1 MSKKYT
7 CYETA
12 KSYLKDKDQNVNNFI
27 DTMFCKTNEM
37 FTWKNLP
44 ETVPQAELEYL
55 LQSNGTMFF
64 TKVGKDFYALL
75 GTLGGQINAYYEPTK
90 YTVANVALNLS
101 KMYDIE
107 KDGVLIRNDLR
118 CNGLIPILSKY
129 ASMLTDCEISLNTMS
144 ILMRVM
150 FLISASDD
158 KTKKSAEEFM
168 GKILNGNYS
177 IIADSQFFDGIKAQG
192 MTQSFSQLIPQM
204 IELTQYIKASALNEI
219 GLNANYNMK
228 KERITEQEYTLN
240 IDALMPFA
248 ENMLNC
254 RKKAVEKINKMYGL
268 NIEVSLNSVWEVN
281 QSELESETTL
291 ADMKNGTDSITEK
304 PVTNEKSADT
314 DIEEKTISDVTET
327 EKTDTGAETETE
339 KTDTEKT
346 DTGTET
352 ETETETEKTDTGAET
367 ETEMTDTGAETE
379 KTDTGTETETETE
392 TEKTDDKT
400 KGGK

>member
-64 TKVGKDFYALL
+64 TKVGNDFYALL

-168 GKILNGNYS
+168 SKIINGNYS

-268 NIEVSLNSVWEVN
+268 NIEVSLNSVWETN
-281 QSELESETTL
+281 QAELESETTL

-314 DIEEKTISDVTET
+314 DIEEKTDTEM
-327 EKTDTGAETETE
+327 
-339 KTDTEKT
+339 TDTEKT

-352 ETETETEKTDTGAET
+352 ETETEKTDTGT
-367 ETEMTDTGAETE
+367 ETETE
-379 KTDTGTETETETE
+379 KTDTGTETETEMSDNE
-392 TEKTDDKT
+392 TADDK
-400 KGGK
+400 KEKEEK

>member
-12 KSYLKDKDQNVNNFI
+12 KSYLKDKDKNVNNFI

-64 TKVGKDFYALL
+64 TKVGNDFYALL

-168 GKILNGNYS
+168 SKIINGNYS

-268 NIEVSLNSVWEVN
+268 NIEVSLNSVWETN
-281 QSELESETTL
+281 QAELESETTL

-314 DIEEKTISDVTET
+314 DIEEKTDTEM
-327 EKTDTGAETETE
+327 
-339 KTDTEKT
+339 TDTEKT

-352 ETETETEKTDTGAET
+352 ETETE
-367 ETEMTDTGAETE
+367 
-379 KTDTGTETETETE
+379 KTDTGTETETEKSDNE
-392 TEKTDDKT
+392 TEKSDNETEKSDNETEKSDNETADDKKE
-400 KGGK
+400 KGEK

>member
-12 KSYLKDKDQNVNNFI
+12 KSYLKDKDKNVNNFI

-64 TKVGKDFYALL
+64 TKVGNDFYALL
-75 GTLGGQINAYYEPTK
+75 GTLGGEINAYYEPTK

-168 GKILNGNYS
+168 SKIINGNYS

-268 NIEVSLNSVWEVN
+268 NIEISLNSVWEVN

-314 DIEEKTISDVTET
+314 DIEEKTISDVS
-327 EKTDTGAETETE
+327 ETE

-352 ETETETEKTDTGAET
+352 ETEKSDNETEKSDN
-367 ETEMTDTGAETE
+367 ETE
-379 KTDTGTETETETE
+379 KSDNE
-392 TEKTDDKT
+392 TEKSDNETADDK
-400 KGGK
+400 KEKEEK

>member
-12 KSYLKDKDQNVNNFI
+12 KSYLKDKDKNVNNFI

-64 TKVGKDFYALL
+64 TKVGNDFYALL
-75 GTLGGQINAYYEPTK
+75 GTLGGEINAYYEPTK

-168 GKILNGNYS
+168 SKIINGNYS

-268 NIEVSLNSVWEVN
+268 NIEVSLNSVWETN
-281 QSELESETTL
+281 QAELESETTL

-314 DIEEKTISDVTET
+314 DIEEKT
-327 EKTDTGAETETE
+327 
-339 KTDTEKT
+339 DTEKT

-352 ETETETEKTDTGAET
+352 ETEKTDTGT
-367 ETEMTDTGAETE
+367 ETETE
-379 KTDTGTETETETE
+379 KTDTGTETEKSDNE
-392 TEKTDDKT
+392 TEKSDNETEKSDNETADDK
-400 KGGK
+400 KEKEEK

>member
-12 KSYLKDKDQNVNNFI
+12 KSYLKDKDKNVNNFI

-64 TKVGKDFYALL
+64 TKVGNDFYALL
-75 GTLGGQINAYYEPTK
+75 GTLGGQINVYYEPTK

-168 GKILNGNYS
+168 SKIINGNYS

-268 NIEVSLNSVWEVN
+268 NIEVSLNSVWETN
-281 QSELESETTL
+281 QAELESETTL

-314 DIEEKTISDVTET
+314 DIEEKTDTEM
-327 EKTDTGAETETE
+327 
-339 KTDTEKT
+339 TDTEKT

-352 ETETETEKTDTGAET
+352 ETETE
-367 ETEMTDTGAETE
+367 
-379 KTDTGTETETETE
+379 KTDTGTETETEKSDNE
-392 TEKTDDKT
+392 TEKSDNETEKSDNETEMSDNETADDKKE
-400 KGGK
+400 KGEK

>member
-12 KSYLKDKDQNVNNFI
+12 KSYLKDKDKNVNNFI

-44 ETVPQAELEYL
+44 ETIPQAELEYL

-64 TKVGKDFYALL
+64 TKVGNDFYALL
-75 GTLGGQINAYYEPTK
+75 GTLGGEINAYYEPTK

-168 GKILNGNYS
+168 SKIINGNYS

-268 NIEVSLNSVWEVN
+268 NIEVSLNSVWETN
-281 QSELESETTL
+281 QAELESETTL

-304 PVTNEKSADT
+304 PVTNENSADT
-314 DIEEKTISDVTET
+314 DIEEKTISDVSET
-327 EKTDTGAETETE
+327 EKTDTGT
-339 KTDTEKT
+339 
-346 DTGTET
+346 
-352 ETETETEKTDTGAET
+352 
-367 ETEMTDTGAETE
+367 ETE

-392 TEKTDDKT
+392 KTDTGTETETEKSDNETEKSDNETEKSDNETADDK
-400 KGGK
+400 KEKEEK

>member
-12 KSYLKDKDQNVNNFI
+12 KSYLKDKDKNVNNFI

-75 GTLGGQINAYYEPTK
+75 GTLGGEINAYYEPTK

-168 GKILNGNYS
+168 SKIINGNYS

-268 NIEVSLNSVWEVN
+268 NIEVSLNSVWETN
-281 QSELESETTL
+281 QAELESETTL

-314 DIEEKTISDVTET
+314 DIEEKTD
-327 EKTDTGAETETE
+327 TE

-352 ETETETEKTDTGAET
+352 ETEKTDNETEKSDNET
-367 ETEMTDTGAETE
+367 EKSDNETEKSDNETEMSDNETA
-379 KTDTGTETETETE
+379 
-392 TEKTDDKT
+392 DDK
-400 KGGK
+400 KEKEEK

>member
-12 KSYLKDKDQNVNNFI
+12 KSYLKDKDKNVNNFI

-44 ETVPQAELEYL
+44 ETIPQAELEYL

-64 TKVGKDFYALL
+64 TKVGNDFYALL

-168 GKILNGNYS
+168 SKIINGNYS

-268 NIEVSLNSVWEVN
+268 NIEVSLNSVWETN
-281 QSELESETTL
+281 QAELESETTL
-291 ADMKNGTDSITEK
+291 ADMKNDTDSITEK

-314 DIEEKTISDVTET
+314 DIEEKT
-327 EKTDTGAETETE
+327 
-339 KTDTEKT
+339 

-352 ETETETEKTDTGAET
+352 ETETETEKTDTG
-367 ETEMTDTGAETE
+367 
-379 KTDTGTETETETE
+379 TETE
-392 TEKTDDKT
+392 TEKSDNETEKSDNETEKSDNETEKSDNETEKSDNETADDK
-400 KGGK
+400 KEKEEK

>member
-304 PVTNEKSADT
+304 PVENEKSADT
-314 DIEEKTISDVTET
+314 DIEEKTISDVTGT
-327 EKTDTGAETETE
+327 EKTDDKTKGENNEKSADTDIKEKTISDVSETEKSDT
-339 KTDTEKT
+339 KTDTET
-346 DTGTET
+346 DTET
-352 ETETETEKTDTGAET
+352 ETERETGTEKTD
-367 ETEMTDTGAETE
+367 
-379 KTDTGTETETETE
+379 TETE

>member
-168 GKILNGNYS
+168 GKIINGNYS

-268 NIEVSLNSVWEVN
+268 NIEVSLNSVWETN
-281 QSELESETTL
+281 QAELESETTL

-314 DIEEKTISDVTET
+314 DIEEKTD
-327 EKTDTGAETETE
+327 TE

-352 ETETETEKTDTGAET
+352 ETEMSDN
-367 ETEMTDTGAETE
+367 ETEMSDNETE
-379 KTDTGTETETETE
+379 MSDNETEMSDNETA
-392 TEKTDDKT
+392 DDK
-400 KGGK
+400 KEKEDKNEMD

>member
-12 KSYLKDKDQNVNNFI
+12 KSYLKDKDKNVNNFI

-64 TKVGKDFYALL
+64 TKVGNDFYALL

-168 GKILNGNYS
+168 SKIINGNYS

-268 NIEVSLNSVWEVN
+268 NIEVSLNSVWETN
-281 QSELESETTL
+281 QAELESETTL

-314 DIEEKTISDVTET
+314 EIEEQTISDVS
-327 EKTDTGAETETE
+327 
-339 KTDTEKT
+339 
-346 DTGTET
+346 
-352 ETETETEKTDTGAET
+352 
-367 ETEMTDTGAETE
+367 ETE
-379 KTDTGTETETETE
+379 KTDTGTETETEKSDNE
-392 TEKTDDKT
+392 TEKSDNETEMSDNETEKSDNETEMSDNETADDK
-400 KGGK
+400 KEKEEK

>member
-12 KSYLKDKDQNVNNFI
+12 KSYLKDKDKNVNNFI

-64 TKVGKDFYALL
+64 TKVGNDFYALL

-107 KDGVLIRNDLR
+107 KDGVLIKNDLR

-168 GKILNGNYS
+168 NKIINGNYS

-268 NIEVSLNSVWEVN
+268 NIEVSLNSVWETN
-281 QSELESETTL
+281 QAELESETTL
-291 ADMKNGTDSITEK
+291 ADMKNGADSITEK

-314 DIEEKTISDVTET
+314 DIEEKTISDVSEKTDNET
-327 EKTDTGAETETE
+327 EKSDSETEKSDIETEKSDNETEKSDNETETS
-339 KTDTEKT
+339 DN
-346 DTGTET
+346 ET
-352 ETETETEKTDTGAET
+352 A
-367 ETEMTDTGAETE
+367 
-379 KTDTGTETETETE
+379 
-392 TEKTDDKT
+392 DDKKE
-400 KGGK
+400 KGEK

>member
-64 TKVGKDFYALL
+64 TKVGNDFYALL
-75 GTLGGQINAYYEPTK
+75 GTLGGEINAYYEPTK

-168 GKILNGNYS
+168 SKIINGNYS

-268 NIEVSLNSVWEVN
+268 NIEVSLNSVWETN
-281 QSELESETTL
+281 QAELESETTL

-304 PVTNEKSADT
+304 PVVNEKSADT
-314 DIEEKTISDVTET
+314 EIE
-327 EKTDTGAETETE
+327 EKTDTGTET
-339 KTDTEKT
+339 KTEKT

-352 ETETETEKTDTGAET
+352 ETEKSDNETEKSDNET
-367 ETEMTDTGAETE
+367 EKSDNETEKSDNETEMSDNETA
-379 KTDTGTETETETE
+379 
-392 TEKTDDKT
+392 DDK
-400 KGGK
+400 KEKEEK

>member
-12 KSYLKDKDQNVNNFI
+12 KSYLKDKDRNVNNFI

-64 TKVGKDFYALL
+64 TKVGNDFYALL

-129 ASMLTDCEISLNTMS
+129 ACMLTDCEISLNTMS

-168 GKILNGNYS
+168 NKILNGNYS

-314 DIEEKTISDVTET
+314 DIEEKTISDVTGT
-327 EKTDTGAETETE
+327 EKTDTEKTDTEKTDTEKTDTETETETETE

-352 ETETETEKTDTGAET
+352 ETD
-367 ETEMTDTGAETE
+367 
-379 KTDTGTETETETE
+379 

>member
-90 YTVANVALNLS
+90 YTVSNVALNLS

-304 PVTNEKSADT
+304 PVENERSADT

-327 EKTDTGAETETE
+327 EKTDN
-339 KTDTEKT
+339 
-346 DTGTET
+346 
-352 ETETETEKTDTGAET
+352 ETETETEKSDTEKSDT
-367 ETEMTDTGAETE
+367 EKSETE
-379 KTDTGTETETETE
+379 KSDNE
-392 TEKTDDKT
+392 TEKSDNETEKSDNEKENKNEMD
-400 KGGK
+400 

>member
-339 KTDTEKT
+339 KTDT
-346 DTGTET
+346 GT
-352 ETETETEKTDTGAET
+352 ETETETEKTDTGT
-367 ETEMTDTGAETE
+367 ETEKTDTE

>member
-44 ETVPQAELEYL
+44 ETIPQAELEYL

-168 GKILNGNYS
+168 SKILNGNYS

-304 PVTNEKSADT
+304 PVENEKSADT

-327 EKTDTGAETETE
+327 EKGGNNEKSADIDTEEKTISDVSETEKSDTKTDTETDTERETETE
-339 KTDTEKT
+339 TGTEKT
-346 DTGTET
+346 D
-352 ETETETEKTDTGAET
+352 TETETEKTG
-367 ETEMTDTGAETE
+367 
-379 KTDTGTETETETE
+379 
-392 TEKTDDKT
+392 DKT

>member
-12 KSYLKDKDQNVNNFI
+12 KSYLKDKDKNVNNFI

-64 TKVGKDFYALL
+64 TKVGNDFYALL
-75 GTLGGQINAYYEPTK
+75 GTLGGEINAYYEPTK

-168 GKILNGNYS
+168 SKIINGNYS

-268 NIEVSLNSVWEVN
+268 NIEVSLNSVWETN
-281 QSELESETTL
+281 QAELESETTL

-314 DIEEKTISDVTET
+314 DIEEKTDT
-327 EKTDTGAETETE
+327 EKTDTE

-352 ETETETEKTDTGAET
+352 ETEKSDNETEKSDNET
-367 ETEMTDTGAETE
+367 EKSDNETEMSDNETA
-379 KTDTGTETETETE
+379 
-392 TEKTDDKT
+392 DDK
-400 KGGK
+400 KEKEEK

>member
-64 TKVGKDFYALL
+64 TKVGNDFYALL
-75 GTLGGQINAYYEPTK
+75 GTLGGQINVYYEPTK

-168 GKILNGNYS
+168 SKIINGNYS

-268 NIEVSLNSVWEVN
+268 NIEVSLNSVWETN
-281 QSELESETTL
+281 QAELESETTL

-314 DIEEKTISDVTET
+314 DIEEKTN
-327 EKTDTGAETETE
+327 
-339 KTDTEKT
+339 
-346 DTGTET
+346 TGTET
-352 ETETETEKTDTGAET
+352 ETETETEKTDTG
-367 ETEMTDTGAETE
+367 
-379 KTDTGTETETETE
+379 TETE
-392 TEKTDDKT
+392 TEKSDNETEKSDNEKSDNETEMSDNETADDKKE
-400 KGGK
+400 KGEK

>member
-75 GTLGGQINAYYEPTK
+75 GTLGGEINAYYEPTK

-168 GKILNGNYS
+168 SKIINGNYS

-268 NIEVSLNSVWEVN
+268 NIEVSLNSVWETN
-281 QSELESETTL
+281 QAELESETTL

-314 DIEEKTISDVTET
+314 DIEEKTD
-327 EKTDTGAETETE
+327 TE

-352 ETETETEKTDTGAET
+352 ETEKTDNETEKSDNET
-367 ETEMTDTGAETE
+367 EKSDNETEKSDNETEMSDNETA
-379 KTDTGTETETETE
+379 
-392 TEKTDDKT
+392 DDK
-400 KGGK
+400 KEKEEK

>member
-12 KSYLKDKDQNVNNFI
+12 KSYLKDKDKNVNNFI

-64 TKVGKDFYALL
+64 TKVGNDFYALL
-75 GTLGGQINAYYEPTK
+75 GTLGGEINAYYEPTK

-168 GKILNGNYS
+168 SKIINGNYS

-268 NIEVSLNSVWEVN
+268 NIEVSLNSVWETN
-281 QSELESETTL
+281 QAELESETTL

-314 DIEEKTISDVTET
+314 DIEEKT
-327 EKTDTGAETETE
+327 
-339 KTDTEKT
+339 

-352 ETETETEKTDTGAET
+352 ET
-367 ETEMTDTGAETE
+367 ETE

-392 TEKTDDKT
+392 KSDNETEKSDNETEKSDNETEKSDNETEKSDNETADDK
-400 KGGK
+400 KEKEEK

>member
-12 KSYLKDKDQNVNNFI
+12 KSYLKDKDKNVNNFI

-75 GTLGGQINAYYEPTK
+75 GTLGGEINAYYEPTK

-168 GKILNGNYS
+168 SKIINGNYS

-268 NIEVSLNSVWEVN
+268 NIEVSLNSVWETN
-281 QSELESETTL
+281 QAELESETTL

-314 DIEEKTISDVTET
+314 DIEEKT
-327 EKTDTGAETETE
+327 DTG
-339 KTDTEKT
+339 
-346 DTGTET
+346 
-352 ETETETEKTDTGAET
+352 TETETEKTDTGT
-367 ETEMTDTGAETE
+367 ETE
-379 KTDTGTETETETE
+379 KTDTGTETETEKSDNE
-392 TEKTDDKT
+392 TEKSDNETEMSDNETADDK
-400 KGGK
+400 KEKEKK

>member
-12 KSYLKDKDQNVNNFI
+12 KSYLKDKDKNVNNFI

-44 ETVPQAELEYL
+44 ETIPQAELEYL

-64 TKVGKDFYALL
+64 TKVGNDFYALL
-75 GTLGGQINAYYEPTK
+75 GTLGGEINAYYEPTK

-158 KTKKSAEEFM
+158 KTKKSAEDFM
-168 GKILNGNYS
+168 SKIINGNYS

-268 NIEVSLNSVWEVN
+268 NIEVSLNSVWETN
-281 QSELESETTL
+281 QAELESETTL

-314 DIEEKTISDVTET
+314 DIEEKTDTEM
-327 EKTDTGAETETE
+327 
-339 KTDTEKT
+339 TDTEKT

-352 ETETETEKTDTGAET
+352 ETETE
-367 ETEMTDTGAETE
+367 
-379 KTDTGTETETETE
+379 KTDTGTETETEKSDNE
-392 TEKTDDKT
+392 TEKSDNETEMSDNETEMSDNETADDK
-400 KGGK
+400 KEKEEK

>member
-64 TKVGKDFYALL
+64 TKVGNDFYALL
-75 GTLGGQINAYYEPTK
+75 GTLGGEINAYYEPTK

-101 KMYDIE
+101 KMYDIK

-168 GKILNGNYS
+168 SKIINGNYS

-268 NIEVSLNSVWEVN
+268 NIEVSLNSVWETN
-281 QSELESETTL
+281 QAELESETTL

-314 DIEEKTISDVTET
+314 DIEEKTDTEM
-327 EKTDTGAETETE
+327 
-339 KTDTEKT
+339 TDTEKT

-352 ETETETEKTDTGAET
+352 ETETE
-367 ETEMTDTGAETE
+367 
-379 KTDTGTETETETE
+379 KTDTGTETETEMSDNE
-392 TEKTDDKT
+392 TEMSDNETEMSDNETEMSDNETADDK
-400 KGGK
+400 KEKEKK

>member
-12 KSYLKDKDQNVNNFI
+12 KSYLKDKDKNVNNFI

-75 GTLGGQINAYYEPTK
+75 GTLGGEINAYYEPTK

-168 GKILNGNYS
+168 SKIINGNYS

-268 NIEVSLNSVWEVN
+268 NIEVSLNSVWETN
-281 QSELESETTL
+281 QAELESETTL

-314 DIEEKTISDVTET
+314 DIEEKTDTEM
-327 EKTDTGAETETE
+327 
-339 KTDTEKT
+339 TDTEKT

-352 ETETETEKTDTGAET
+352 ETETE
-367 ETEMTDTGAETE
+367 
-379 KTDTGTETETETE
+379 KTDTGTETETEKSDNE
-392 TEKTDDKT
+392 TEKSDNETEKSDNETEKSDNEKEE
-400 KGGK
+400 K

>member
-12 KSYLKDKDQNVNNFI
+12 KSYLKDKDKNVNNFI

-64 TKVGKDFYALL
+64 TKVDNDFYALL
-75 GTLGGQINAYYEPTK
+75 GTLGGEINAYYEPTK

-168 GKILNGNYS
+168 SKIINGNYS

-268 NIEVSLNSVWEVN
+268 NIEVSLNSVWETN
-281 QSELESETTL
+281 QAELESETTL

-314 DIEEKTISDVTET
+314 DIEEKTDTEM
-327 EKTDTGAETETE
+327 
-339 KTDTEKT
+339 TDTEKT

-352 ETETETEKTDTGAET
+352 ETETE
-367 ETEMTDTGAETE
+367 
-379 KTDTGTETETETE
+379 KTDTGTETETEKSDNE
-392 TEKTDDKT
+392 TEKSDNETEKSDNETEKSDNETEMSDNETADDK
-400 KGGK
+400 KEKEEK

>member
-12 KSYLKDKDQNVNNFI
+12 KSYLKDKDKNVNNFI

-44 ETVPQAELEYL
+44 ETIPQAELEYL

-64 TKVGKDFYALL
+64 TKVGNDFYALL
-75 GTLGGQINAYYEPTK
+75 GTLGGEINAYYEPTK

-158 KTKKSAEEFM
+158 KTKKSAEDFM
-168 GKILNGNYS
+168 SKIINGNYS

-268 NIEVSLNSVWEVN
+268 NIEVSLNSVWETN
-281 QSELESETTL
+281 QAELESETTL

-314 DIEEKTISDVTET
+314 DIEEKTDTEM
-327 EKTDTGAETETE
+327 
-339 KTDTEKT
+339 TDTEKT

-352 ETETETEKTDTGAET
+352 ETETE
-367 ETEMTDTGAETE
+367 
-379 KTDTGTETETETE
+379 KTDTGTETETEKSDNE
-392 TEKTDDKT
+392 TEKSDNETEMSDNETADDK
-400 KGGK
+400 KEKEEK

>member
-64 TKVGKDFYALL
+64 TKVGNDFYALL

-101 KMYDIE
+101 KMYDIK

-129 ASMLTDCEISLNTMS
+129 AGMLTDCEISLNTMS

-314 DIEEKTISDVTET
+314 DIEEKTISDVTGTEKSDNET
-327 EKTDTGAETETE
+327 EKSDTGNETE
-339 KTDTEKT
+339 KSDN
-346 DTGTET
+346 
-352 ETETETEKTDTGAET
+352 ETEKSDN
-367 ETEMTDTGAETE
+367 ETE
-379 KTDTGTETETETE
+379 KSDIE
-392 TEKTDDKT
+392 TEKSDNETADDKKE
-400 KGGK
+400 KGEK

>member
-12 KSYLKDKDQNVNNFI
+12 KSYLKDKDRNVNNFI

-64 TKVGKDFYALL
+64 TKVGNDFYALL

-107 KDGVLIRNDLR
+107 KDGVLIKNDLR

-168 GKILNGNYS
+168 NKIINGNYS

-291 ADMKNGTDSITEK
+291 ADMKNGADSITEK

-314 DIEEKTISDVTET
+314 EIEEKTISDVSET
-327 EKTDTGAETETE
+327 EKPDTG
-339 KTDTEKT
+339 
-346 DTGTET
+346 T
-352 ETETETEKTDTGAET
+352 ETETETEKTDTGTGTGTET
-367 ETEMTDTGAETE
+367 ETETE

-392 TEKTDDKT
+392 TEKPDDKT

>member
-64 TKVGKDFYALL
+64 TKVGNDFYALL
-75 GTLGGQINAYYEPTK
+75 GTLGGEINAYYEPTK

-101 KMYDIE
+101 KMYDIK

-168 GKILNGNYS
+168 SKIINGNYS

-268 NIEVSLNSVWEVN
+268 NIEVSLNSVWETN
-281 QSELESETTL
+281 QAELESETTL

-314 DIEEKTISDVTET
+314 DIEEKTDTEM
-327 EKTDTGAETETE
+327 
-339 KTDTEKT
+339 TDTEKT

-352 ETETETEKTDTGAET
+352 ETETE
-367 ETEMTDTGAETE
+367 
-379 KTDTGTETETETE
+379 KTDTGTETETEMSDNE
-392 TEKTDDKT
+392 TEMSDNETADDK
-400 KGGK
+400 KEKEKK

>member
-64 TKVGKDFYALL
+64 TKVGNDFYALL

-101 KMYDIE
+101 KMYDIK

-314 DIEEKTISDVTET
+314 DIEEKTISDVTGTEKSDNET
-327 EKTDTGAETETE
+327 EKSDTGNETE
-339 KTDTEKT
+339 KSDN
-346 DTGTET
+346 
-352 ETETETEKTDTGAET
+352 ETEKSDN
-367 ETEMTDTGAETE
+367 ETE
-379 KTDTGTETETETE
+379 KSDSE
-392 TEKTDDKT
+392 TEKSDNETADDKKE
-400 KGGK
+400 KGEK

>member
-168 GKILNGNYS
+168 NKILNGNYS

-314 DIEEKTISDVTET
+314 DIEEKTISDVTGTEKGKNNEKSADTDTEEKTISDVSET
-327 EKTDTGAETETE
+327 EKSDT
-339 KTDTEKT
+339 KTDTET
-346 DTGTET
+346 DTET
-352 ETETETEKTDTGAET
+352 ETERETGTEKTD
-367 ETEMTDTGAETE
+367 
-379 KTDTGTETETETE
+379 TE

>member
-44 ETVPQAELEYL
+44 ETIPQAELEYL

-304 PVTNEKSADT
+304 PVMNEKSADT
-314 DIEEKTISDVTET
+314 DIEEKTISDVTGTEKGENNEKSADTDIKEKTISDVSET
-327 EKTDTGAETETE
+327 EKTDT
-339 KTDTEKT
+339 KTDIE
-346 DTGTET
+346 TGTET
-352 ETETETEKTDTGAET
+352 ETERETGTEKTD
-367 ETEMTDTGAETE
+367 
-379 KTDTGTETETETE
+379 TETE

>member
-12 KSYLKDKDQNVNNFI
+12 KSYLKDKDKNVNNFI

-44 ETVPQAELEYL
+44 ETIPQAELEYL

-64 TKVGKDFYALL
+64 TKVGNDFYALL

-168 GKILNGNYS
+168 SKIINGNYS

-268 NIEVSLNSVWEVN
+268 NIEVSLNSVWETN
-281 QSELESETTL
+281 QAELESETTL

-314 DIEEKTISDVTET
+314 DIEEKTDTEM
-327 EKTDTGAETETE
+327 
-339 KTDTEKT
+339 TDTEKT

-352 ETETETEKTDTGAET
+352 ETEKTDNETEKSDN
-367 ETEMTDTGAETE
+367 ETE
-379 KTDTGTETETETE
+379 KSDNE
-392 TEKTDDKT
+392 TEKSDNETADDK
-400 KGGK
+400 KEKEEK

>member
-12 KSYLKDKDQNVNNFI
+12 KSYLKDKDKNVNNFI

-44 ETVPQAELEYL
+44 ETIPQAELEYL

-64 TKVGKDFYALL
+64 TKVGNDFYALL

-168 GKILNGNYS
+168 SKIINGNYS

-268 NIEVSLNSVWEVN
+268 NIEVSLNSVWETN
-281 QSELESETTL
+281 QAELESETTL

-314 DIEEKTISDVTET
+314 DIEEKTDTEM
-327 EKTDTGAETETE
+327 
-339 KTDTEKT
+339 TDTEKT

-352 ETETETEKTDTGAET
+352 ETETE
-367 ETEMTDTGAETE
+367 
-379 KTDTGTETETETE
+379 KTDTGTETETEKSDNE
-392 TEKTDDKT
+392 TEKSDNETEKSDNETEKSDNETADDK
-400 KGGK
+400 KEKEEK

>member
-1 MSKKYT
+1 MIYYGGNKMSKKYT

-44 ETVPQAELEYL
+44 ETIPQAELEYL

-168 GKILNGNYS
+168 SKILNGNYS

-304 PVTNEKSADT
+304 PVENEKSADT

-327 EKTDTGAETETE
+327 EKGGNNEKSADIDTEEKTISDVSETEKSDTKTDTETDTERETETE
-339 KTDTEKT
+339 TGTEKT
-346 DTGTET
+346 D
-352 ETETETEKTDTGAET
+352 TETETEKTG
-367 ETEMTDTGAETE
+367 
-379 KTDTGTETETETE
+379 
-392 TEKTDDKT
+392 DKT

>member
-12 KSYLKDKDQNVNNFI
+12 KSYLKDKDKNVNNFI

-44 ETVPQAELEYL
+44 ETIPQAELEYL

-64 TKVGKDFYALL
+64 TKVGNDFYALL
-75 GTLGGQINAYYEPTK
+75 GTLGGEINAYYEPTK

-168 GKILNGNYS
+168 SKIINGNYS

-268 NIEVSLNSVWEVN
+268 NIEVSLNSVWETN
-281 QSELESETTL
+281 QAELESETTL

-314 DIEEKTISDVTET
+314 DIEEKTDTEM
-327 EKTDTGAETETE
+327 
-339 KTDTEKT
+339 TDTEKT

-352 ETETETEKTDTGAET
+352 ETETE
-367 ETEMTDTGAETE
+367 
-379 KTDTGTETETETE
+379 KTDTGTETETEMSDNE
-392 TEKTDDKT
+392 TEMSDNETADDK
-400 KGGK
+400 KEKEKK

>member
-12 KSYLKDKDQNVNNFI
+12 KSYLKDKDKNVNNFI

-75 GTLGGQINAYYEPTK
+75 GTLGGEINAYYEPTK

-168 GKILNGNYS
+168 SKIINGNYS

-268 NIEVSLNSVWEVN
+268 NIEVSLNSVWETN
-281 QSELESETTL
+281 QAELESETTL

-314 DIEEKTISDVTET
+314 DIEEKTDTEM
-327 EKTDTGAETETE
+327 
-339 KTDTEKT
+339 TDTEKT

-352 ETETETEKTDTGAET
+352 ETETE
-367 ETEMTDTGAETE
+367 
-379 KTDTGTETETETE
+379 KTDTGTETETEKSDNE
-392 TEKTDDKT
+392 TEKSDNETEKSDNETADDK
-400 KGGK
+400 KEKEEK

>member
-12 KSYLKDKDQNVNNFI
+12 KSYLKDKDKNVNNFI

-64 TKVGKDFYALL
+64 TKVGNDFYALL
-75 GTLGGQINAYYEPTK
+75 GTLGGEINAYYEPTK

-101 KMYDIE
+101 KMYDIK

-168 GKILNGNYS
+168 SKIINGNYS

-268 NIEVSLNSVWEVN
+268 NIEVSLNSVWETN
-281 QSELESETTL
+281 QAELESETTL

-314 DIEEKTISDVTET
+314 DIEEKT
-327 EKTDTGAETETE
+327 
-339 KTDTEKT
+339 

-352 ETETETEKTDTGAET
+352 ET
-367 ETEMTDTGAETE
+367 ETE
-379 KTDTGTETETETE
+379 KTDTGTETETEKTDTGTETE
-392 TEKTDDKT
+392 TEKSDNETEKSDNETEKSDNETEKSDNETADDK
-400 KGGK
+400 KEKEEK

>member
-44 ETVPQAELEYL
+44 ETIPQAELEYL

-64 TKVGKDFYALL
+64 TKVGNDFYALL
-75 GTLGGQINAYYEPTK
+75 GTLGGEINAYYEPTK

-168 GKILNGNYS
+168 SKIINGNYS

-268 NIEVSLNSVWEVN
+268 NIEVSLNSVWETN
-281 QSELESETTL
+281 QAELESETTL

-304 PVTNEKSADT
+304 PVINEKSADT
-314 DIEEKTISDVTET
+314 DIEEKTDTEM
-327 EKTDTGAETETE
+327 
-339 KTDTEKT
+339 TDTEKT

-352 ETETETEKTDTGAET
+352 ETETE
-367 ETEMTDTGAETE
+367 
-379 KTDTGTETETETE
+379 KTDTGTETETEKSDNE
-392 TEKTDDKT
+392 TEKSDNETADDK
-400 KGGK
+400 KEKEEK